1 MKKSALLGLC
11 LLFLCLFT
19 TPAFAHAT
27 LVQSTPVEGA
37 VLKQNPGTVKLLFSE
52 TLSPELI
59 ELNLYN
65 WEAERIELPPP
76 QLTKGNAAETYAELP
91 SDLEP
96 GSYRLRWSIISEDG
110 HLINGELSFAL
121 GHVSADIA
129 PIAEDGTRE
138 NKTVE
143 TLHVVAHDGAESM
156 VLIATG
162 LYLLS
167 LYARR
172 MEVPQ
177 ASDLLGRWKKIGW
190 ALLLLLS
197 LGELIT
203 TLIMLEENALQ
214 RVFLQG
220 ELGLLTETPFLVMVL
235 LQLLLLVLLAVP
247 GMMKSWPA
255 LLFTLLTLNMAQSG
269 HALAIEPVWLAL
281 ALRMLHL
288 LSIALWLGGL
298 LYLLLLWR
306 QLLEKSRFRSFF
318 LRVFLGSSLL
328 VALSGVLMVAVQ
340 TDWSAVLAAG
350 TLWSG
355 LLFSKI
361 SLMAV
366 MLALALVQSRRWRK
380 DAAGL
385 SYPLLRI
392 EWIFGLLVI
401 LAGVGMSM
409 IAYP

>member
-27 LVQSTPVEGA
+27 LLQSTPAEGA
-37 VLKQNPGTVKLLFSE
+37 VLQQNPGTVKLLFSE
-52 TLSPELI
+52 PLSPELI
-59 ELNLYN
+59 ELQLYN
-65 WEAERIELPPP
+65 REAKLIELPPP
-76 QLTKGNAAETYAELP
+76 KLTKGNASEAYAELP
-91 SDLEP
+91 AGLPD
-96 GSYRLRWSIISEDG
+96 GSYRVRWSVVSEDG
-110 HLINGELSFAL
+110 HLIDGELSFAL
-121 GHVSADIA
+121 GQVSADIV
-129 PIAEDGTRE
+129 PIRTDG
-138 NKTVE
+138 E
-143 TLHVVAHDGAESM
+143 TGTPKVDVLHTIAHDAAESILL
-156 VLIATG
+156 VAAG

-167 LYARR
+167 LYAMR

-177 ASDLLGRWKKIGW
+177 ASELLGRWKKIGW

-197 LGELIT
+197 VGELLT
-203 TLIMLEENALQ
+203 MLIMLEEDALR
-214 RVFLQG
+214 RVFQQG
-220 ELGLLTETPFLVMVL
+220 ELGILTETPFLVMVL
-235 LQLLLLVLLAVP
+235 LQMLLLLLLALP

-255 LLFTLLTLNMAQSG
+255 LLFMLLTVNMAQSG
-269 HALAIEPVWLAL
+269 HALALEPMWLAL
-281 ALRMLHL
+281 LLRMLHL
-288 LSIALWLGGL
+288 LSIALWVGGL
-298 LYLLLLWR
+298 FYLLLLWR
-306 QLLEKSRFRSFF
+306 RPLEKGTFRTFF

-328 VALSGVLMVAVQ
+328 VALSGVLMVGVQ
-340 TDWSAVLAAG
+340 TDWSSVLAAG

-366 MLALALVQSRRWRK
+366 MLALALLQSLRWRK
-380 DAAGL
+380 NAQKL

-401 LAGVGMSM
+401 LAGVVMSM